1 MLDFLDRASRV
12 FTFLTGAVALLLLL
26 AGLLLGDEGKR
37 GQLIAIGVTAGL
49 VILLTVVG
57 ADKTRKSIF
66 DASGKPRRTRFPLW
80 ATVSVA
86 IILIVWLIITSIL
99 LGLSP
104 STPTRTLAISTFDH
118 SDEGW
123 QVVNNEGNGPLHF
136 VSGGNPDGYI
146 SAEDAKEASP
156 WYWSAP
162 AKFLGDKSV
171 AYGGELIFDL
181 RQSRID
187 NPGQTTIDVILS
199 GGGITLDFDESYNPG
214 TQWTRYTIRLD
225 VSAEWKITG
234 SNQAATRADLARVLK
249 SLEELKILGDYRVG
263 KGNCDLDNVM
273 LIGR

>member
-1 MLDFLDRASRV
+1 MRRLITPLALIALAAPLAAQEPQCTTISPAA
-12 FTFLTGAVALLLLL
+12 TSACNTAVDAVKAFHPL
-26 AGLLLGDEGKR
+26 AGM
-37 GQLIAIGVTAGL
+37 I
-49 VILLTVVG
+49 
-57 ADKTRKSIF
+57 
-66 DASGKPRRTRFPLW
+66 
-80 ATVSVA
+80 
-86 IILIVWLIITSIL
+86 
-99 LGLSP
+99 
-104 STPTRTLAISTFDH
+104 
-118 SDEGW
+118 
-123 QVVNNEGNGPLHF
+123 